1 MPRPAEAEDCYAAL
15 LSIFKTLDRSY
26 TYHLLIIF
34 QNSDT
39 ETETKSFKHYMIPGR
54 IYHGADAPRLYH
66 DIAMSFWRLVRFGIV
81 K

>member
-34 QNSDT
+34 QKSGT
-39 ETETKSFKHYMIPGR
+39 ETEMKSFKQYMIPGR
-54 IYHGADAPRLYH
+54 ICHGVDAPLLYH
-66 DIAMSFWRLVRFGIV
+66 DIAMSFWRLIRFGTG